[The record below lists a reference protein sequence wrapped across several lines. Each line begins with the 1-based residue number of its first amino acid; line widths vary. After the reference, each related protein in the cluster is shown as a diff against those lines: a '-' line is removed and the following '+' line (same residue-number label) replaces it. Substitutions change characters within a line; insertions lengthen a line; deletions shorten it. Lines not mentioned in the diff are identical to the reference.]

1 MLVEKQINRPD
12 PFLLAI
18 AKSLKVISQILNS
31 QVYSIHLL
39 DSHVQPS
46 DDGLDVIEGNH
57 CTPCLSLPITL
68 EEVLLAKKIVVPQ
81 DFEVEIAAYV
91 AIMATGGVEWNTISI
106 LSFLNKQGLIVSRI
120 KPDKS
125 SGDLNRVALENGLPI
140 FCNFGC
146 DGNSS
151 LPLTNSILKLKPLIF
166 WICNWSVQDEL
177 ETDGY
182 LELGKAV
189 SIVDQRSYD
198 TKEGWIQTVDQDVN
212 RYVRHFV
219 ATNGLI
225 ENEILARIGRKDR
238 PKVSTIRPVLRSS
251 PEYSENPPL
260 KKDLYQISRLSP
272 QKRIDRGLRMSGW
285 LSEFGYEENWNIVG
299 DGPLRENLKVQGLK
313 HTNAVFHGFKPTIEI
328 INNAYG
334 LVQSSDFEGLPMV
347 AIEALAAGVPVF
359 STSTGDLPWLKEQL
373 LSFDCDLLTL
383 SEFQNEDELKMNFL
397 NWRKILSSVWSSS
410 ARIEVSEE
418 VKRIFN
424 PILAAEKYSEVFSR
438 GITK

>member
-1 MLVEKQINRPD
+1 MIYEKQLD
-12 PFLLAI
+12 PPEEFLLAI
-18 AKSLKVISQILNS
+18 AKSLRVLHQIMGA

-46 DDGLDVIEGNH
+46 REGLDFVEADH
-57 CTPCLSLPITL
+57 CAPCLSIPITL
-68 EEVLLAKKIVVPQ
+68 QELSLAKKVVVSE
-81 DFEVEIAAYV
+81 DFKVEIAAYV
-91 AIMATGGVEWNTISI
+91 AIMATGGVEWNTITI
-106 LSFLNKQGLIVSRI
+106 LTLQEKQGLVVSRI
-120 KPDKS
+120 KPDMS

-146 DGNSS
+146 EGQSS
-151 LPLTNSILKLKPLIF
+151 LPFTDSILKLNPFVF

-177 ETDGY
+177 ETAAY
-182 LELGKAV
+182 SELGKAV

-225 ENEILARIGRKDR
+225 ENEILARIGRNDR

-251 PEYSENPPL
+251 PEYSQNPPL

-313 HTNAVFHGFKPTIEI
+313 HTNAVFHGFKPTLEI
-328 INNAYG
+328 INSAYG

-347 AIEALAAGVPVF
+347 VIEALAAGIPVF

-373 LSFDCDLLTL
+373 SSIDCALLTL
-383 SEFQNEDELKMNFL
+383 SEFQNEDELKLNFL
-397 NWRKILSSVWSSS
+397 NWRKNLSSVWSSS
-410 ARIEVSEE
+410 DRFEVSEE

-424 PILAAEKYSEVFSR
+424 PVLAAERYSEVFSK